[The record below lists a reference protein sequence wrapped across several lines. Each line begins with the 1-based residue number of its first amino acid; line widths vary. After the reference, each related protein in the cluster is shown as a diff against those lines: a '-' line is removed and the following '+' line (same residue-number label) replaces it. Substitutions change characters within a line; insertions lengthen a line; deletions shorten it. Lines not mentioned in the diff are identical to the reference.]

1 VTDKN
6 TARLIKGLE
15 QYAHDMA
22 AAVMDSFAARVRE
35 EARTGPHRG
44 DTMEALLATARS
56 AEATAEGIREESA
69 RRKSPPP
76 IEITIR
82 DRDGKTE

>member
-1 VTDKN
+1 MNKDQYRRVKE
-6 TARLIKGLE
+6 AVE

-22 AAVMDSFAARVRE
+22 AAVMDSFAARIRE

-44 DTMEALLATARS
+44 DTLEALLAVARS
-56 AEATAEGIREESA
+56 AEATAQGVREEAA

-76 IEITIR
+76 IQIR
-82 DRDGKTE
+82 DRDERNP